1 MSKDLVALVAD
12 VQQEK
17 TRFQDVARRV
27 GLAQC
32 QDPSFMLLRDTLA
45 LWFAAR

>member
-17 TRFQDVARRV
+17 TICQDLARCI

-32 QDPSFMLLRDTLA
+32 QDPSFVLLRDTLA